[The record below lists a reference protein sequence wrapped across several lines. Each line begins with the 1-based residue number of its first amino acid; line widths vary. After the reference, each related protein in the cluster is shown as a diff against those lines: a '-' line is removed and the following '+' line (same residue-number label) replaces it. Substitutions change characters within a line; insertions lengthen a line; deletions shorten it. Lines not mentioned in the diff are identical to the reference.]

1 MSRLQKNN
9 PEFITEMM
17 DESGLIYHPNSMDIK
32 REDLKDSLLALKK
45 YVKSKDKLWYTIIDE
60 SEINEEWV
68 NENLL
73 NLKFN

>member
-1 MSRLQKNN
+1 MSRLQNNN